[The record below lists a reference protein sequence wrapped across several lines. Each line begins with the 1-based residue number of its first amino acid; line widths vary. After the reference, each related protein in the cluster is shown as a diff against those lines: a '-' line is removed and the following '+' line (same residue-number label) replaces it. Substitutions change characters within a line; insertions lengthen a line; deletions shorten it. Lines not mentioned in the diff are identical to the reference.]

1 MANQEHLQRLK
12 QGVQAWNTWH
22 EYAEEY
28 IDLSGAILNGV
39 DFHQTNRIDANL
51 NGTTLTDAWLWE
63 TQRTDGPCKG

>member
-28 IDLSGAILNGV
+28 IIAGAKLSISKLVTPMGKPPPLAVRLEKALP
-39 DFHQTNRIDANL
+39 FR
-51 NGTTLTDAWLWE
+51 
-63 TQRTDGPCKG
+63 R